1 MRNRS
6 QGTLLR
12 LHICEGDKY
21 RGKPLHE
28 AIVNRCME
36 LDIAGATV
44 FRGLEGF
51 TESADIRRPHLLGHD
66 LPIVI
71 NVVDTPEKI
80 ERLIPELD
88 AMVDEGVIA
97 TSSVEIIRVEQGNP
111 TAG

>member
-1 MRNRS
+1 MSTSSASFTAARTRRPPVRTRS
-6 QGTLLR
+6 QATLLR
-12 LHICEGDKY
+12 LHICEADKY

-51 TESADIRRPHLLGHD
+51 TESAEIRRPHLIGRD

-71 NVVDTPEKI
+71 NVVDTPENI
-80 ERLIPELD
+80 QRLIPELD
-88 AMVDEGVIA
+88 A
-97 TSSVEIIRVEQGNP
+97 
-111 TAG
+111 